1 MADYSRER
9 SEIENEIRRLSRQQS
24 EANLDATFLGKFSL
38 EQTAE
43 YEKRRERIDE
53 LRRRLV
59 SLDDAGLGAA
69 GR

>member
-1 MADYSRER
+1 MADNSTER

-24 EANLDATFLGKFSL
+24 EANLDATFLGKFSI
-38 EQTAE
+38 EQDAA

-59 SLDDAGLGAA
+59 ALGDAGFGAA
-69 GR
+69 GQ